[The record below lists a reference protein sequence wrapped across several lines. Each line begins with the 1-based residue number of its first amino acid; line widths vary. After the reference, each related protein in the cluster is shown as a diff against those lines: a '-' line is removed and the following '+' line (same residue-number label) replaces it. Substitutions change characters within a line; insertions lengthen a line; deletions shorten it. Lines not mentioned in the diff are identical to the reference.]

1 MPDWEQQLKERL
13 AELKLA
19 PAVQEEVIA
28 ELAAHLEDS
37 YENFLKQGIGAEEAA
52 RRVRNELSDSRQLAR
67 RIQRAKQGEENMN
80 NRTKQLWLPALVTS
94 GLGTAF
100 LAILEDEGIR
110 RLVLQTPPVG
120 AAQAYPLWLLS
131 LPVLGFLGAYWSR
144 RAGGAI
150 SARIIAGIFLSLIYF
165 AVPFMILPIALVVDH
180 RAPTIGVL
188 GLAWVLLNWAVLPC
202 LALLIGALPAALLAR
217 KSLEPSQAAIHQ

>member
-13 AELKLA
+13 AGLKLA

-28 ELAAHLEDS
+28 EFAGHLEDAH
-37 YENFLKQGIGAEEAA
+37 EGFLKQGIGAEEAA

-110 RLVLQTPPVG
+110 RLVLRTPPVG
-120 AAQAYPLWLLS
+120 PAQAYPLWLLS

-217 KSLEPSQAAIHQ
+217 KSLEPSRAAIHQ

>member
-28 ELAAHLEDS
+28 EFAGHLEDAH
-37 YENFLKQGIGAEEAA
+37 EGFLKQGIGADEAA

-110 RLVLQTPPVG
+110 RLVLRTPPVG
-120 AAQAYPLWLLS
+120 PAQAYPLWLLS

-188 GLAWVLLNWAVLPC
+188 GLAWLLLNWAFLPC
-202 LALLIGALPAALLAR
+202 LAQLLGALPAAIGGRDERAEDR
-217 KSLEPSQAAIHQ
+217 SAA